1 MRLMFGF
8 VAGRMWMT
16 RQLLGNLST
25 LKRFMLFPVD
35 RFVLPYVL
43 FQHFKF
49 NDNYYSINII

>member
-1 MRLMFGF
+1 
-8 VAGRMWMT
+8 MT

-35 RFVLPYVL
+35 VSVLPYVL